1 MNKRIGLIVY
11 PGFQALDLAAL
22 TVFEFANTVT
32 QETTYDFAALSIQ
45 GGSVTSSLGI
55 SIETQAIGWGA
66 YDTLLISGAAAIPEP
81 IPELTAVIQQAARAT
96 QRIASICTGAFV
108 LAATGLLDG
117 KHATTHWA
125 FGRSLQERYPQI
137 LVDEDK
143 IFVKDG
149 AIWSSAGVTACIDL
163 ALALVESDL
172 GSEVAKT
179 ISRMMVVYHRRTGGQ
194 SQFSTL
200 AALEPSSDRIKD
212 ALSYAKENLH
222 NDLSVEDL
230 AAHVHWSPRHFSRVF
245 QAQTGLAPAKAIE
258 RLRIEAAQAFIEQGH
273 ASVARIAQLVGF
285 GDEERMRRSFLRA
298 LGQTPKALIHQV
310 RNRNDHVYLA

>member
-1 MNKRIGLIVY
+1 M
-11 PGFQALDLAAL
+11 
-22 TVFEFANTVT
+22 T

-66 YDTLLISGAAAIPEP
+66 YDTLLISGSAAIPEP
-81 IPELTAVIQQAARAT
+81 IPELITVIQQAARAT

-117 KHATTHWA
+117 KHAKRI
-125 FGRSLQERYPQI
+125 GRF
-137 LVDEDK
+137 EDK

-149 AIWSSAGVTACIDL
+149 TIWSSAGVTACIDL

-200 AALEPSSDRIKD
+200 AALEPSSDRIKE
-212 ALSYAKENLH
+212 ALCYAKEHLH
-222 NDLSVEDL
+222 KDLSVEDL

-258 RLRIEAAQAFIEQGH
+258 RLRIEAAQALIEQGY

-285 GDEERMRRSFLRA
+285 GDEERMRRSFIRS
-298 LGQTPKALIHQV
+298 LGQTPKALIHQA
-310 RNRNDHVYLA
+310 RNRNEYVYLT